1 MVNKGRE
8 KPSDRRA
15 GKRKDRNQRVGKRV
29 SELGYYLIVTD
40 TDETEKNYF
49 EGLRDS
55 IPEEL
60 KDRLVIKVEKAKTVD
75 LVVRAMELASREPQY
90 RIPWIVF
97 DRDEVKGFDEI
108 IQMAE
113 RNGVGAG
120 WSNPCFEIWMYAYF
134 GEMPV
139 IRESYTCCDR
149 FEKKFEKVTGQKY
162 LKNDRDVY
170 RKLVEYGGSDKA
182 VDLAERSLK
191 KCIDDGKKLPSDM
204 WPGCMV
210 HRVVEEILMKL
221 KATNNSV

>member
-1 MVNKGRE
+1 MWMANKGRE

-29 SELGYYLIVTD
+29 PELGYYLIVTD

-60 KDRLVIKVEKAKTVD
+60 KDRLVIKVEKARTVD
-75 LVVRAMELASREPQY
+75 LVGRAMELANREPQY

-108 IQMAE
+108 VQEAE

-134 GEMPV
+134 GEMPT
-139 IRESYTCCDR
+139 IMESYTCCER
-149 FEKKFEKVTGQKY
+149 FADKFEKVIGQKY
-162 LKNDRDVY
+162 QKSDRNVY
-170 RKLVEYGGSDKA
+170 QKLMGYGDEKKA
-182 VDLAERSLK
+182 IEIAERYYK
-191 KCIDDGKKLPSDM
+191 KCLEDGKQKPSEM
-204 WPGCMV
+204 WPACMV
-210 HRVVEEILMKL
+210 HRLVGEIHGKI
-221 KATNNSV
+221 NIN

>member
-1 MVNKGRE
+1 MANKGRE

-29 SELGYYLIVTD
+29 PELGYYLIVTD

-60 KDRLVIKVEKAKTVD
+60 KDRLVIKVEKARTVD
-75 LVVRAMELASREPQY
+75 LVGRAMELANREPQY

-108 IQMAE
+108 VQEAE

-134 GEMPV
+134 GEMPT
-139 IRESYTCCDR
+139 IMESYTCCER
-149 FEKKFEKVTGQKY
+149 FADKFEKVIGQKY
-162 LKNDRDVY
+162 QKSDRNVY
-170 RKLVEYGGSDKA
+170 QKLMGYGDEKKA
-182 VDLAERSLK
+182 IEIAERYYK
-191 KCIDDGKKLPSDM
+191 KCLEDGKQKPSEM
-204 WPGCMV
+204 WPACMV
-210 HRVVEEILMKL
+210 HRLVGEIHGKI
-221 KATNNSV
+221 NIN